1 MTGDPL
7 LPNNWHD
14 DPWDRV
20 TVVSDDALE
29 STPSELRHLR
39 GVTRTVAIVVASS
52 LLLLG
57 AMGWWTVG
65 VLNPSG
71 TPGVAVNFTVNEGDT
86 ISAVASRLDEAG
98 IISNATIFRWYVS
111 TKGTIAL
118 TPGYYA
124 LKPRDNAGSIVE
136 ALSTP
141 PAQTFISVTFPE
153 GMTVAQ
159 MATRL
164 SEKMTFMKAEDFVAA
179 ANSPDTASTLRPKS
193 VSSLEGLLFP
203 DTYQISGDDTESRV
217 VARLSSM
224 MERVSRQVDLA
235 AGAKARGFSPYE
247 VLIIAS
253 LIEREAKVSSDRP
266 KIAQVIY
273 NRLSKKMKLEIDA
286 SVKYGQ
292 DPAMSWTD
300 MKATDTPYNTYINA
314 GLPPTPIANP
324 GKASIQAAL
333 APFGTPPASDAACVG
348 LPVGVKCEYLYY
360 VLADEAGGHV
370 FATTYDQ
377 HLVNVEK
384 SKVAGLLP

>member
-20 TVVSDDALE
+20 NEVPEDLLE
-29 STPSELRHLR
+29 STPREFRQLR
-39 GVTRTVAIVVASS
+39 GVTRTVAIVVVASVLFLGS
-52 LLLLG
+52 L
-57 AMGWWTVG
+57 GWWAVG

-71 TPGVAVNFTVNEGDT
+71 EPGVAVNFTVNDDDT
-86 ISAVASRLDEAG
+86 ISSVASRLHSAG

-124 LKPRDNAGSIVE
+124 LKPKDNAGSIIE

-159 MATRL
+159 MAQRL
-164 SEKMTFMKAEDFVAA
+164 SEKMTFMKPEDFMAA
-179 ANSPDTASTLRPKS
+179 ANSTDTASELRPKS
-193 VSSLEGLLFP
+193 QTSLEGLLFP

-217 VARLSSM
+217 VARLVSM
-224 MERVSRQVDLA
+224 MERVSRQVELT

-247 VLIIAS
+247 ILIIAS
-253 LIEREAKVSSDRP
+253 LIEREAKVATDRS

-292 DPAMSWTD
+292 DPAMTWTE

-333 APFGTPPASDAACVG
+333 APFGSPPASDAACVG

-377 HLVNVEK
+377 HLANVEK
-384 SKVAGLLP
+384 SKTAGLLP

>member
-20 TVVSDDALE
+20 TDVSDDALE

-71 TPGVAVNFTVNEGDT
+71 TSGVAVNFTVNEGDT

-153 GMTVAQ
+153 GMTVVQ

>member
-20 TVVSDDALE
+20 TAVSDDSLE
-29 STPSELRHLR
+29 STPPELRQLQ
-39 GVTRTVAIVVASS
+39 GVTRTVAIVLSAS

-57 AMGWWTVG
+57 CMGWWTAR

-71 TPGVAVNFTVNEGDT
+71 APGAAVNFTVNDGDT
-86 ISAVASRLDEAG
+86 ISSVASRLKSAG
-98 IISNATIFRWYVS
+98 IITNSTIFRWYVS
-111 TKGTIAL
+111 TKGTVAL

-124 LKPRDNAGSIVE
+124 LQPKDNAGSIIE
-136 ALSTP
+136 TLSTP
-141 PAQTFISVTFPE
+141 PAQTFVSVTFPE
-153 GMTVAQ
+153 GMTVVQ
-159 MATRL
+159 MAQRL
-164 SEKMTFMKAEDFVAA
+164 SEKMTFMSTEQFVAA
-179 ANSPDTASTLRPKS
+179 VNSPDTVSSLRPKS
-193 VSSLEGLLFP
+193 VTSLEGLLFP

-217 VARLSSM
+217 VTRLASM
-224 MERVSRQVDLA
+224 MERVARQVDLA
-235 AGAKARGFSPYE
+235 AGAKARGFRPYE
-247 VLIIAS
+247 ILIIAS
-253 LIEREAKVSSDRP
+253 LIEREAKVATDRS

-273 NRLSKKMKLEIDA
+273 NRLAKKMKLEIDA

-292 DPAMSWTD
+292 DPAMTWTD

-333 APFGTPPASDAACVG
+333 APFGTPPASDSACVG
-348 LPVGVKCEYLYY
+348 LVVGVKCEYLYY
-360 VLADEAGGHV
+360 VLADAAGGHV

-377 HLVNVEK
+377 HLLNVEK
-384 SKVAGLLP
+384 AKTAGLLP

>member
-20 TVVSDDALE
+20 ETVSEE
-29 STPSELRHLR
+29 SLDTSPREFRHLG
-39 GVTRTVAIVVASS
+39 GVFRTLTIVLAASV
-52 LLLLG
+52 LLLG
-57 AMGWWTVG
+57 SLGWWAIR

-71 TPGVAVNFTVNEGDT
+71 DPGVAINFTVNEGDT
-86 ISAVASRLDEAG
+86 VSSVATRLESAG
-98 IISNATIFRWYVS
+98 IIGNAMIFRWYAS
-111 TKGTIAL
+111 TKGSVAL

-124 LKPRDNAGSIVE
+124 LKPKDNAGSLIE

-141 PAQTFISVTFPE
+141 PDQTFISVTFPE

-159 MATRL
+159 MGKRL
-164 SEKMTFMKAEDFVAA
+164 SEKMTFMSGEDFATA
-179 ANSPDTASTLRPKS
+179 ANSPDTESVLRPKS
-193 VSSLEGLLFP
+193 VTSLEGLLFP
-203 DTYQISGDDTESRV
+203 DTYQISGDDTEARV
-217 VARLSSM
+217 VARLVSM
-224 MERVSRQVDLA
+224 MERVARQVDLT

-247 VLIIAS
+247 ILIIAS
-253 LIEREAKVSSDRP
+253 LIEREAKVATDRS

-273 NRLSKKMKLEIDA
+273 NRLAKKMKLEIDA

-292 DPAMSWTD
+292 DPVMTWTE
-300 MKATDTPYNTYINA
+300 MKATDTAYNTYINA

-333 APFGTPPASDAACVG
+333 APFGAPPATDPACSG
-348 LPVGVKCEYLYY
+348 LAVGVKCEYLYY
-360 VLADEAGGHV
+360 VLADAAGGHV

-377 HLVNVEK
+377 HLLNVKK
-384 SKVAGLLP
+384 SKAAGLLP

>member
-1 MTGDPL
+1 
-7 LPNNWHD
+7 
-14 DPWDRV
+14 
-20 TVVSDDALE
+20 
-29 STPSELRHLR
+29 
-39 GVTRTVAIVVASS
+39 
-52 LLLLG
+52 
-57 AMGWWTVG
+57 
-65 VLNPSG
+65 
-71 TPGVAVNFTVNEGDT
+71 
-86 ISAVASRLDEAG
+86 
-98 IISNATIFRWYVS
+98 
-111 TKGTIAL
+111 
-118 TPGYYA
+118 
-124 LKPRDNAGSIVE
+124 
-136 ALSTP
+136 
-141 PAQTFISVTFPE
+141 
-153 GMTVAQ
+153 MTVAQ

-164 SEKMTFMKAEDFVAA
+164 SEKMTFMKAEDFMAA
-179 ANSPDTASTLRPKS
+179 ANSPDTVSALRPKTKT
-193 VSSLEGLLFP
+193 SLEGLLFP

-253 LIEREAKVSSDRP
+253 LIEREAKVATDRP

-333 APFGTPPASDAACVG
+333 APFGTPPASDAACAG
-348 LPVGVKCEYLYY
+348 LPAGVKCEYLYY

-370 FATTYDQ
+370 FATTYEQ

>member
-20 TVVSDDALE
+20 TEVPEDLLE
-29 STPSELRHLR
+29 SSPREFRQLR
-39 GVTRTVAIVVASS
+39 GVTRTVAIVVVASVLFLGS
-52 LLLLG
+52 L
-57 AMGWWTVG
+57 GWWTVG

-71 TPGVAVNFTVNEGDT
+71 EPGVAVNFTVNDGDT
-86 ISAVASRLDEAG
+86 ISSVASRLHSAG

-124 LKPRDNAGSIVE
+124 LKPKDNAGSIVE

-159 MATRL
+159 MAQRL
-164 SEKMTFMKAEDFVAA
+164 SEKMTFMKPEDFIAA
-179 ANSPDTASTLRPKS
+179 ANSRDTASELRPKS
-193 VSSLEGLLFP
+193 QTSLEGLLFP

-217 VARLSSM
+217 VARLVSM
-224 MERVSRQVDLA
+224 MERVSRQVELT

-247 VLIIAS
+247 ILIIAS
-253 LIEREAKVSSDRP
+253 LIEREAKVATDRS

-273 NRLSKKMKLEIDA
+273 NRLAKKMKLEIDA

-292 DPAMSWTD
+292 DPAMSWTE
-300 MKATDTPYNTYINA
+300 MKATDTPYNTYINK

-324 GKASIQAAL
+324 GKASIKAAL
-333 APFGTPPASDAACVG
+333 APFGSPPASDQACTG
-348 LPVGVKCEYLYY
+348 LPAGVKCEYLYY

-370 FATTYDQ
+370 FATTYEQ
-377 HLVNVEK
+377 HLLNVEK
-384 SKVAGLLP
+384 SKTAGLLP

>member
-20 TVVSDDALE
+20 ETVSEE
-29 STPSELRHLR
+29 SLDTSPREFRHLG
-39 GVTRTVAIVVASS
+39 GVFRTLTIVLAASV
-52 LLLLG
+52 LLLG
-57 AMGWWTVG
+57 SLGWWAIR

-71 TPGVAVNFTVNEGDT
+71 DPGVAINFTVNEGDT
-86 ISAVASRLDEAG
+86 VSSVATRLENAG
-98 IISNATIFRWYVS
+98 IIGNATIFRWYAS
-111 TKGTIAL
+111 TKGSVAL

-124 LKPRDNAGSIVE
+124 LKPKDNAGSLIE

-141 PAQTFISVTFPE
+141 PDQTFISVTFPE

-159 MATRL
+159 MGKRL
-164 SEKMTFMKAEDFVAA
+164 SEKMTFMSVEDFATA
-179 ANSPDTASTLRPKS
+179 ANSPDTESVLRPKS
-193 VSSLEGLLFP
+193 VTSLEGLLFP
-203 DTYQISGDDTESRV
+203 DTYQISGDDTEARV
-217 VARLSSM
+217 VARLVSM
-224 MERVSRQVDLA
+224 MERVTRQVDLT

-247 VLIIAS
+247 ILIIAS
-253 LIEREAKVSSDRP
+253 LIEREAKVATDRS

-273 NRLSKKMKLEIDA
+273 NRLAKKMKLEIDA

-292 DPAMSWTD
+292 DPVMTWTE
-300 MKATDTPYNTYINA
+300 MKATDTAYNTYINA

-333 APFGTPPASDAACVG
+333 APFGAPPATDPACSG
-348 LPVGVKCEYLYY
+348 LAVGVKCDYLYY
-360 VLADEAGGHV
+360 VLADAAGGHV

-377 HLVNVEK
+377 HLLNVEK
-384 SKVAGLLP
+384 SKAAGLLP

>member
-20 TVVSDDALE
+20 NEVPEDLLE
-29 STPSELRHLR
+29 STPREFRQLR
-39 GVTRTVAIVVASS
+39 GVTRTVAIVVVASVLFLGS
-52 LLLLG
+52 L
-57 AMGWWTVG
+57 GWWAVG

-71 TPGVAVNFTVNEGDT
+71 EPGVAVNFTVNEGDT
-86 ISAVASRLDEAG
+86 ISSVASRLHSAG

-124 LKPRDNAGSIVE
+124 LKPKDNAGSIIE

-159 MATRL
+159 MAQRL
-164 SEKMTFMKAEDFVAA
+164 SEKMTFMKPEDFMAA
-179 ANSPDTASTLRPKS
+179 VNSTDTASELRPKS
-193 VSSLEGLLFP
+193 QTSLEGLLFP

-217 VARLSSM
+217 VARLVSM
-224 MERVSRQVDLA
+224 MERVSRQVELT

-247 VLIIAS
+247 ILIIAS
-253 LIEREAKVSSDRP
+253 LIEREAKVATDRS

-292 DPAMSWTD
+292 DPAMTWTE

-333 APFGTPPASDAACVG
+333 APFGSPPTSDPACTG
-348 LPVGVKCEYLYY
+348 LPAGVKCEYLYY

-370 FATTYDQ
+370 FATTYEQ
-377 HLVNVEK
+377 HLLNVEK
-384 SKVAGLLP
+384 SKAAGLLP

>member
-7 LPNNWHD
+7 LPNDWHD
-14 DPWDRV
+14 DPWDH
-20 TVVSDDALE
+20 VSSVSGDSLDSLPRE
-29 STPSELRHLR
+29 FGQLR
-39 GVTRTVAIVVASS
+39 GLTRTVAIVVAAS

-57 AMGWWTVG
+57 SIGFWVVR

-71 TPGVAVNFTVNEGDT
+71 NPEVAVNFTVNDGDT
-86 ISAVASRLDEAG
+86 IAKIASRLEDAG

-111 TKGTIAL
+111 TKGSIAL
-118 TPGYYA
+118 TPGYYS
-124 LKPRDNAGSIVE
+124 LKPRDNAGDIVQ

-153 GMTVAQ
+153 GMSVAQ
-159 MATRL
+159 MGERL
-164 SEKMTFMKAEDFVAA
+164 AEKMVFMKSDQFLAA
-179 ANSPDTASTLRPKS
+179 ANGTEIVSSLRPKNI
-193 VSSLEGLLFP
+193 SSLEGLLFP
-203 DTYQISGDDTESRV
+203 DTYQISGDDTEARV
-217 VARLSSM
+217 VARLASM
-224 MERVSRQVDLA
+224 MERVARQVELA
-235 AGAKARGFSPYE
+235 AGAKIRGFSPYE
-247 VLIIAS
+247 ILIIAS
-253 LIEREAKVSSDRP
+253 MVEREAKVPEDRS

-300 MKATDTPYNTYINA
+300 MKATDTPYNTYLHE

-333 APFGTPPASDAACVG
+333 APFGNPPATDAACVG
-348 LPVGVKCEYLYY
+348 LPAGVKCEYLYY
-360 VLADEAGGHV
+360 VLADAAGRHV

-377 HLVNVEK
+377 HLANIEK
-384 SKVAGLLP
+384 SKTAGVLP

>member
-20 TVVSDDALE
+20 TDVSDDALE

-124 LKPRDNAGSIVE
+124 LKPRDNAGSVIE

-292 DPAMSWTD
+292 DSAMSWTD
-300 MKATDTPYNTYINA
+300 MKATNTPYNTYINA

>member
-20 TVVSDDALE
+20 TAVPEDSLE
-29 STPSELRHLR
+29 STPPEFRQLR
-39 GVTRTVAIVVASS
+39 GVTRTVAIVVSS
-52 LLLLG
+52 SILLLG
-57 AMGWWTVG
+57 CLGWWTAR

-71 TPGVAVNFTVNEGDT
+71 EPGVAVNFTVNDGDT
-86 ISAVASRLDEAG
+86 ISSVATRLENAG

-111 TKGTIAL
+111 TKGTIDL

-124 LKPRDNAGSIVE
+124 LKPKDNAGSIVE

-164 SEKMTFMKAEDFVAA
+164 SEKMTFMNPEEFVAA
-179 ANSPDTASTLRPKS
+179 ANSPDTVSALRPKS
-193 VSSLEGLLFP
+193 ETSLEGLLFP

-217 VARLSSM
+217 VARLVSM
-224 MERVSRQVDLA
+224 MERVTRQVDLT
-235 AGAKARGFSPYE
+235 AGAKGRGFGSYE
-247 VLIIAS
+247 ILIIAS
-253 LIEREAKVSSDRP
+253 LIEREAKVATDRS

-273 NRLSKKMKLEIDA
+273 NRLAKKMKLEIDA

-292 DPAMSWTD
+292 DPSMTWTD
-300 MKATDTPYNTYINA
+300 MKATDTPYNTYINP

-333 APFGTPPASDAACVG
+333 APFGSPPASDPACTG
-348 LPVGVKCEYLYY
+348 LPAGVKCEYLYY

-370 FATTYDQ
+370 FATTYEQ
-377 HLVNVEK
+377 HLLNVEK
-384 SKVAGLLP
+384 SKTAGLLP

>member
-20 TVVSDDALE
+20 TEVPEDLLE
-29 STPSELRHLR
+29 SSPREFRQLR
-39 GVTRTVAIVVASS
+39 GVTRTVAIVVVASVLFLGS
-52 LLLLG
+52 L
-57 AMGWWTVG
+57 GWWTVG

-71 TPGVAVNFTVNEGDT
+71 EPGVAVNFTVNEGDT
-86 ISAVASRLDEAG
+86 ISSVASRLHSAG

-124 LKPRDNAGSIVE
+124 LKPKDNAGSIIE

-159 MATRL
+159 MAQRL
-164 SEKMTFMKAEDFVAA
+164 SEKMTFMKPEDFIAA
-179 ANSPDTASTLRPKS
+179 ANSPDTASELRATS
-193 VSSLEGLLFP
+193 QTSLEGLLFP

-217 VARLSSM
+217 VARLVSM
-224 MERVSRQVDLA
+224 MERVSRQVELT

-247 VLIIAS
+247 ILIIAS
-253 LIEREAKVSSDRP
+253 LIEREAKIATDRS

-273 NRLSKKMKLEIDA
+273 NRLAKKMKLEIDA

-300 MKATDTPYNTYINA
+300 MKATDTPYNTYINK

-333 APFGTPPASDAACVG
+333 APFGSPPASDQACTG
-348 LPVGVKCEYLYY
+348 LPAGVKCEYLYY

-370 FATTYDQ
+370 FATTYEQ
-377 HLVNVEK
+377 HLLNVEK
-384 SKVAGLLP
+384 SKTAGLLP

>member
-20 TVVSDDALE
+20 TEVPEDSLE
-29 STPSELRHLR
+29 STPREFRQLR
-39 GVTRTVAIVVASS
+39 GVTRTVATVVVASV
-52 LLLLG
+52 LFLG
-57 AMGWWTVG
+57 GLGWWTVR

-71 TPGVAVNFTVNEGDT
+71 EPGVAVNFTVNEGDT
-86 ISAVASRLDEAG
+86 ISSVATRLETAG
-98 IISNATIFRWYVS
+98 IIANATIFRWYVS

-124 LKPRDNAGSIVE
+124 LKPKDNAGSIIE
-136 ALSTP
+136 TLSTP

-153 GMTVAQ
+153 GMTVTQ
-159 MATRL
+159 MAKRL
-164 SEKMTFMKAEDFVAA
+164 SEKMTFMKPEDFMAA
-179 ANSPDTASTLRPKS
+179 ANSSDTVSALRPKS
-193 VSSLEGLLFP
+193 VTSLEGLLFP
-203 DTYQISGDDTESRV
+203 DTYQISGDDTEARV
-217 VARLSSM
+217 VARLVSM
-224 MERVSRQVDLA
+224 MERVSRQVELT

-247 VLIIAS
+247 ILIIAS
-253 LIEREAKVSSDRP
+253 LIEREAKVATDRS

-292 DPAMSWTD
+292 DPAMTWTE

-333 APFGTPPASDAACVG
+333 APFGAPPTSDPACTG
-348 LPVGVKCEYLYY
+348 LPAGVKCEYLYY

-370 FATTYDQ
+370 FATTYEQ
-377 HLVNVEK
+377 HLLNVEK

>member
-20 TVVSDDALE
+20 ETVSEE
-29 STPSELRHLR
+29 SLDTSPREFRHLG
-39 GVTRTVAIVVASS
+39 GVFRTLTIVLAASV
-52 LLLLG
+52 LLLG
-57 AMGWWTVG
+57 SLGWWAIR

-71 TPGVAVNFTVNEGDT
+71 DPGVAINFTVNEGDT
-86 ISAVASRLDEAG
+86 VSSVATRLENAG
-98 IISNATIFRWYVS
+98 IIGNAMIFRWYAS
-111 TKGTIAL
+111 TKGSVAL

-124 LKPRDNAGSIVE
+124 LKPKDNAGSLIE

-141 PAQTFISVTFPE
+141 PDQTFISVTFPE

-159 MATRL
+159 MGKRL
-164 SEKMTFMKAEDFVAA
+164 SEKMTFMSVEDFATA
-179 ANSPDTASTLRPKS
+179 ANSPDTESVLRPKS
-193 VSSLEGLLFP
+193 VTSLEGLLFP
-203 DTYQISGDDTESRV
+203 ETYQISGDDTEARV
-217 VARLSSM
+217 VARLVSM
-224 MERVSRQVDLA
+224 MERVTRQVDLT

-247 VLIIAS
+247 ILIIAS
-253 LIEREAKVSSDRP
+253 LIEREAKVATDRS

-273 NRLSKKMKLEIDA
+273 NRLAKKMKLEIDA

-292 DPAMSWTD
+292 DPVMTWTE
-300 MKATDTPYNTYINA
+300 MKATDTAYNTYINA

-333 APFGTPPASDAACVG
+333 APFGAPPATDPACSG
-348 LPVGVKCEYLYY
+348 LAVGVKCEYLYY
-360 VLADEAGGHV
+360 VLADAAGGHV

-377 HLVNVEK
+377 HLLNVEK
-384 SKVAGLLP
+384 SKAVGLLP

>member
-20 TVVSDDALE
+20 TEVPEDLLE
-29 STPSELRHLR
+29 SSPQEFRQLR
-39 GVTRTVAIVVASS
+39 GVTRTVAIVVVASVLFLGS
-52 LLLLG
+52 L
-57 AMGWWTVG
+57 GWWTVG

-71 TPGVAVNFTVNEGDT
+71 EPGVAVNFTVNEGDT
-86 ISAVASRLDEAG
+86 ISSVASRLHSAG

-124 LKPRDNAGSIVE
+124 LKPKDNAGSIVE

-159 MATRL
+159 MAQRL
-164 SEKMTFMKAEDFVAA
+164 SEKMTFMKPEDFMAA
-179 ANSPDTASTLRPKS
+179 ANSPDTASELRPKS
-193 VSSLEGLLFP
+193 QTSLEGLLFP

-217 VARLSSM
+217 VARLVSM
-224 MERVSRQVDLA
+224 MERVSRQVELT

-247 VLIIAS
+247 ILIIAS
-253 LIEREAKVSSDRP
+253 LIEREAKVATDRS

-273 NRLSKKMKLEIDA
+273 NRLAKKMKLEIDA

-300 MKATDTPYNTYINA
+300 MKATDTPYNTYINK

-333 APFGTPPASDAACVG
+333 APFGSPPASDQACTG
-348 LPVGVKCEYLYY
+348 LPAGVKCEYLYY

-370 FATTYDQ
+370 FATTYEQ
-377 HLVNVEK
+377 HLLNVEK
-384 SKVAGLLP
+384 SKTAGLLP

>member
-14 DPWDRV
+14 DPWDRMTAV
-20 TVVSDDALE
+20 PEDSLE
-29 STPSELRHLR
+29 STPPEFRQLR
-39 GVTRTVAIVVASS
+39 GVTRTVFIVVSAS

-57 AMGWWTVG
+57 CIGWWTAR

-71 TPGVAVNFTVNEGDT
+71 EPGVAVNFTVNDGDT
-86 ISAVASRLDEAG
+86 ISSVASRLDSAG
-98 IISNATIFRWYVS
+98 IISNATIFRWYAS
-111 TKGTIAL
+111 TKGTVAL

-124 LKPRDNAGSIVE
+124 LKPKDNAGSIIE

-159 MATRL
+159 MAQRL
-164 SEKMTFMKAEDFVAA
+164 SEKMTFMNPEEFVAA
-179 ANSPDTASTLRPKS
+179 ANSPDTASVLRPKTET
-193 VSSLEGLLFP
+193 SLEGLLFP

-217 VARLSSM
+217 VARLVSM
-224 MERVSRQVDLA
+224 MERISRQVDLT
-235 AGAKARGFSPYE
+235 AGAKARGFRPYE
-247 VLIIAS
+247 ILIIAS
-253 LIEREAKVSSDRP
+253 LIEREAKVATDRS

-273 NRLSKKMKLEIDA
+273 NRLAKKMKLEIDA

-292 DPAMSWTD
+292 DPSMSWTD
-300 MKATDTPYNTYINA
+300 MKATDTPYNTYIHP

-333 APFGTPPASDAACVG
+333 APFGTPPTDDPACVG
-348 LPVGVKCEYLYY
+348 LTAGVKCEYLYY

-377 HLVNVEK
+377 HLLNVEK
-384 SKVAGLLP
+384 AKMAGLLP

>member
-20 TVVSDDALE
+20 TDVSDDALE

-300 MKATDTPYNTYINA
+300 MKATNTPYNTYINA

>member
-20 TVVSDDALE
+20 TAVSEDSLE
-29 STPSELRHLR
+29 STPPEFRQLR
-39 GVTRTVAIVVASS
+39 GVTRTVVIVVSAS

-57 AMGWWTVG
+57 CMGWWTAR

-71 TPGVAVNFTVNEGDT
+71 EPGVAVNFTVNDGDT
-86 ISAVASRLDEAG
+86 ISSVASRLHSAG
-98 IISNATIFRWYVS
+98 IISNASIFRWYVS

-124 LKPRDNAGSIVE
+124 LKPKDNAGSIIE

-159 MATRL
+159 MAQRL
-164 SEKMTFMKAEDFVAA
+164 SEKMTFMSVEEFITA
-179 ANSPDTASTLRPKS
+179 ANSSDTVSALRPKS
-193 VSSLEGLLFP
+193 VTSLEGLLFP

-217 VARLSSM
+217 VTRLVSM
-224 MERVSRQVDLA
+224 MERVSRQVDLT
-235 AGAKARGFSPYE
+235 AGAKARGFRPYE
-247 VLIIAS
+247 ILIIAS
-253 LIEREAKVSSDRP
+253 LIEREAKVATDRS

-273 NRLSKKMKLEIDA
+273 NRLAKKMKLEIDA

-333 APFGTPPASDAACVG
+333 APFGLPPAGDTACTG
-348 LPVGVKCEYLYY
+348 LPAGVKCEYLYY

-370 FATTYDQ
+370 FATTYEQ
-377 HLVNVEK
+377 HLLNVEK
-384 SKVAGLLP
+384 SKTAGLLP

>member
-20 TVVSDDALE
+20 TEVPEDLLE
-29 STPSELRHLR
+29 SSPREFRQLR
-39 GVTRTVAIVVASS
+39 GVTRTVAIVVVASVLFLGS
-52 LLLLG
+52 L
-57 AMGWWTVG
+57 GWWTVG

-71 TPGVAVNFTVNEGDT
+71 EPGVAVNFTVNDGDT
-86 ISAVASRLDEAG
+86 ISSVASRLHSAG

-124 LKPRDNAGSIVE
+124 LKPKDNAGSIVE

-159 MATRL
+159 MAQRL
-164 SEKMTFMKAEDFVAA
+164 SEKMTFMKPEDFMAA
-179 ANSPDTASTLRPKS
+179 ANSPDTASELRPTS
-193 VSSLEGLLFP
+193 QTSLEGLLFP

-217 VARLSSM
+217 VARLVSM
-224 MERVSRQVDLA
+224 MERVSRQVELT

-247 VLIIAS
+247 ILIIAS
-253 LIEREAKVSSDRP
+253 LIEREAKVATDRS

-273 NRLSKKMKLEIDA
+273 NRLAKKMKLEIDA

-292 DPAMSWTD
+292 DPTMSWTD
-300 MKATDTPYNTYINA
+300 MKATDTPYNTYINK

-333 APFGTPPASDAACVG
+333 APFGSPPASDPACTG
-348 LPVGVKCEYLYY
+348 LPAGVKCEYLYY

-370 FATTYDQ
+370 FATTYEQ
-377 HLVNVEK
+377 HLLNIEK
-384 SKVAGLLP
+384 SKTAGLLP

>member
-20 TVVSDDALE
+20 SAVSEDSLE
-29 STPSELRHLR
+29 STPPEFRQLR
-39 GVTRTVAIVVASS
+39 GVTRTVAIVVAAS

-57 AMGWWTVG
+57 GLGWWTVR

-71 TPGVAVNFTVNEGDT
+71 EPGVAVNFTVNEGDT
-86 ISAVASRLDEAG
+86 ISSVASRLESAG
-98 IISNATIFRWYVS
+98 IIGNATIFRWYVS
-111 TKGTIAL
+111 TKGTVDL

-124 LKPRDNAGSIVE
+124 LKPKDNAGSIIE
-136 ALSTP
+136 SLSTP

-164 SEKMTFMKAEDFVAA
+164 SEKMTFMKPEDFVAA
-179 ANSPDTASTLRPKS
+179 ANSPDTVSALRPKAET
-193 VSSLEGLLFP
+193 SLEGLLFP

-217 VARLSSM
+217 VARLVSM
-224 MERVSRQVDLA
+224 MERVSRQVDLT
-235 AGAKARGFSPYE
+235 AGAKARGFIPYE
-247 VLIIAS
+247 ILIIAS
-253 LIEREAKVSSDRP
+253 LIEREAKVATDRA

-273 NRLSKKMKLEIDA
+273 NRLAKKMKLEIDA

-300 MKATDTPYNTYINA
+300 MKATDTPYNTYIHA

-333 APFGTPPASDAACVG
+333 APFGTPPANDPACTA
-348 LPVGVKCEYLYY
+348 LPAGVKCEYLYY

-384 SKVAGLLP
+384 AKTAGLLP

>member
-20 TVVSDDALE
+20 TEVPEDLLE
-29 STPSELRHLR
+29 SSPREFRQLR
-39 GVTRTVAIVVASS
+39 GVTRTVAIVVVASVLFLGS
-52 LLLLG
+52 L
-57 AMGWWTVG
+57 GWWTVG

-71 TPGVAVNFTVNEGDT
+71 EPGVAVNFTVNEGDT
-86 ISAVASRLDEAG
+86 ISSVASRLHSAG

-124 LKPRDNAGSIVE
+124 LKPKDNAGSIVE

-159 MATRL
+159 MAQRL
-164 SEKMTFMKAEDFVAA
+164 SEKMTFMKPEDFIAA
-179 ANSPDTASTLRPKS
+179 ANSPDTASELRATS
-193 VSSLEGLLFP
+193 QTSLEGLLFP

-217 VARLSSM
+217 VARLVSM
-224 MERVSRQVDLA
+224 MERVSRQVELT

-247 VLIIAS
+247 ILIIAS
-253 LIEREAKVSSDRP
+253 LIEREAKVATDRS

-273 NRLSKKMKLEIDA
+273 NRLAKKMKLEIDA

-300 MKATDTPYNTYINA
+300 MKATDTPYNTYINK

-333 APFGTPPASDAACVG
+333 APFGSPPASDQACTG
-348 LPVGVKCEYLYY
+348 LPAGVKCEYLYY

-370 FATTYDQ
+370 FATTYEQ
-377 HLVNVEK
+377 HLLNVEK
-384 SKVAGLLP
+384 SKTAGLLP

>member
-20 TVVSDDALE
+20 ETVSEE
-29 STPSELRHLR
+29 SLDTSPREFRHLG
-39 GVTRTVAIVVASS
+39 GVFRTLTIVLAASV
-52 LLLLG
+52 LLLG
-57 AMGWWTVG
+57 SLGWWAIR

-71 TPGVAVNFTVNEGDT
+71 DPGVAINFTVNEGDT
-86 ISAVASRLDEAG
+86 VSSVATRLESAG
-98 IISNATIFRWYVS
+98 IIGNAMIFRWYAS
-111 TKGTIAL
+111 TKGSVAL

-124 LKPRDNAGSIVE
+124 LKPKDNAGSLIE

-141 PAQTFISVTFPE
+141 PDQTFISVTFPE

-159 MATRL
+159 MGKRL
-164 SEKMTFMKAEDFVAA
+164 SEKMTFMSVEDFATA
-179 ANSPDTASTLRPKS
+179 ANSPDTESVLRPKS
-193 VSSLEGLLFP
+193 VTSLEGLLFP
-203 DTYQISGDDTESRV
+203 DTYQISGDDTEARV
-217 VARLSSM
+217 VARLVSM
-224 MERVSRQVDLA
+224 MERVTRQVDLT

-247 VLIIAS
+247 ILIIAS
-253 LIEREAKVSSDRP
+253 LIEREAKVPTDRS

-273 NRLSKKMKLEIDA
+273 NRLAKKMKLEIDA

-292 DPAMSWTD
+292 DPAMTWTE
-300 MKATDTPYNTYINA
+300 MKTTDTAYNTYINA

-333 APFGTPPASDAACVG
+333 APFGAPPATDPACSG
-348 LPVGVKCEYLYY
+348 LAVGVKCEYLYY
-360 VLADEAGGHV
+360 VLADAAGGHV

-377 HLVNVEK
+377 HLLNVEK
-384 SKVAGLLP
+384 SKAAGLLP

>member
-20 TVVSDDALE
+20 TEVPEDLLE
-29 STPSELRHLR
+29 SSPREFRQLR
-39 GVTRTVAIVVASS
+39 GVTRTVAIVVVASVLFLGS
-52 LLLLG
+52 L
-57 AMGWWTVG
+57 GWWTVG

-71 TPGVAVNFTVNEGDT
+71 EPGVAVNFTVNDGDT
-86 ISAVASRLDEAG
+86 ISSVASRLHSAG

-124 LKPRDNAGSIVE
+124 LKPKDNAGSIVE

-159 MATRL
+159 MAQRL
-164 SEKMTFMKAEDFVAA
+164 SEKMTFMKPEDFIAA
-179 ANSPDTASTLRPKS
+179 ANSPDTASELRPTS
-193 VSSLEGLLFP
+193 QTSLEGLLFP

-217 VARLSSM
+217 VARLVSM
-224 MERVSRQVDLA
+224 MERVSRQVELT

-247 VLIIAS
+247 ILIIAS
-253 LIEREAKVSSDRP
+253 LIEREAKVATDRS

-273 NRLSKKMKLEIDA
+273 NRLAKKMKLEIDA

-300 MKATDTPYNTYINA
+300 MKATDTPYNTYINK

-333 APFGTPPASDAACVG
+333 APFGSPPASDQACTG
-348 LPVGVKCEYLYY
+348 LPAGVKCEYLYY

-370 FATTYDQ
+370 FATTYEQ
-377 HLVNVEK
+377 HLLNVEK
-384 SKVAGLLP
+384 SKTAGLLP

>member
-20 TVVSDDALE
+20 TEVSEDSLE
-29 STPSELRHLR
+29 STPRELRQLR
-39 GVTRTVAIVVASS
+39 GLTRTVVIAVSAS

-57 AMGWWTVG
+57 SLGWWAIR

-71 TPGVAVNFTVNEGDT
+71 NPGVAVNFTVNEGDT
-86 ISAVASRLDEAG
+86 VSSVASRLESAG
-98 IISNATIFRWYVS
+98 IISNATIFRWYAS
-111 TKGTIAL
+111 TKGTVAL

-124 LKPRDNAGSIVE
+124 LKPKDNAGSIIE

-159 MATRL
+159 MAQRL
-164 SEKMTFMKAEDFVAA
+164 SEKMTFMSTEEFVTA
-179 ANSPDTASTLRPKS
+179 ANSPDTASVLRPKS
-193 VSSLEGLLFP
+193 VTSLEGLLFP
-203 DTYQISGDDTESRV
+203 DTYQISGDDSESRV
-217 VARLSSM
+217 VARLVSM
-224 MERVSRQVDLA
+224 MERVARQVDLA
-235 AGAKARGFSPYE
+235 AGAKARGFSSYE
-247 VLIIAS
+247 ILTIAS
-253 LIEREAKVSSDRP
+253 LIEREAKVATDRA

-273 NRLSKKMKLEIDA
+273 NRLAKKMKLEIDA
-286 SVKYGQ
+286 SVKFGQ
-292 DPAMSWTD
+292 DPAMTWTD

-314 GLPPTPIANP
+314 GLPPAPIANP

-333 APFGTPPASDAACVG
+333 APFGSPPASDPACVG

-377 HLVNVEK
+377 HLLNVEK
-384 SKVAGLLP
+384 AKAAGLLP

>member
-20 TVVSDDALE
+20 ETVSEE
-29 STPSELRHLR
+29 SLDTSPREFRHLG
-39 GVTRTVAIVVASS
+39 GVFRTLTIVLAASVF
-52 LLLLG
+52 LLG
-57 AMGWWTVG
+57 SLGWWAIR

-71 TPGVAVNFTVNEGDT
+71 DPGVAINFTVNEGDT
-86 ISAVASRLDEAG
+86 VSSVATRLESAG
-98 IISNATIFRWYVS
+98 IIGNAMIFRWYAS
-111 TKGTIAL
+111 TKGSVAL

-124 LKPRDNAGSIVE
+124 LKPKDNAGSLIE

-141 PAQTFISVTFPE
+141 PDQTFISVTFPE

-159 MATRL
+159 MGKRL
-164 SEKMTFMKAEDFVAA
+164 SEKMTFMSVEDFATA
-179 ANSPDTASTLRPKS
+179 ANSPDTESVLRPKS
-193 VSSLEGLLFP
+193 VTSLEGLLFP
-203 DTYQISGDDTESRV
+203 DTYQISGDDTEARV
-217 VARLSSM
+217 VARLVSM
-224 MERVSRQVDLA
+224 MERVTRQVDLT

-247 VLIIAS
+247 ILIIAS
-253 LIEREAKVSSDRP
+253 LIEREAKVPTDRS

-273 NRLSKKMKLEIDA
+273 NRLAKKMKLEIDA

-292 DPAMSWTD
+292 DPAMTWTE
-300 MKATDTPYNTYINA
+300 MKTTDTAYNTYINA

-333 APFGTPPASDAACVG
+333 APFGAPPATDPACSG
-348 LPVGVKCEYLYY
+348 LAVGVKCEYLYY
-360 VLADEAGGHV
+360 VLADAAGGHV

-377 HLVNVEK
+377 HLFNVEK
-384 SKVAGLLP
+384 SKAAGLLP

>member
-20 TVVSDDALE
+20 NEVPEDLLE
-29 STPSELRHLR
+29 STPREFRQLR
-39 GVTRTVAIVVASS
+39 GVTRTVAIVVVASVLFLGS
-52 LLLLG
+52 L
-57 AMGWWTVG
+57 GWWAVG

-71 TPGVAVNFTVNEGDT
+71 EPGVAVNFTVNDGDT
-86 ISAVASRLDEAG
+86 ISSVASRLHSAG

-124 LKPRDNAGSIVE
+124 LKPKDNAGSIIE

-159 MATRL
+159 MAQRL
-164 SEKMTFMKAEDFVAA
+164 SEKMTFMKPEDFMAA
-179 ANSPDTASTLRPKS
+179 ANSTDTASELRPKS
-193 VSSLEGLLFP
+193 QTSLEGLLFP

-217 VARLSSM
+217 VARLVSM
-224 MERVSRQVDLA
+224 MERVSRQVELT

-247 VLIIAS
+247 ILIIAS
-253 LIEREAKVSSDRP
+253 LIEREAKVATDRS

-292 DPAMSWTD
+292 DPAMTWTE

-333 APFGTPPASDAACVG
+333 APFGSPPASDPACTG
-348 LPVGVKCEYLYY
+348 LPADVKCEYLYY

-370 FATTYDQ
+370 FATTYEQ
-377 HLVNVEK
+377 HLLNVEK
-384 SKVAGLLP
+384 SKTAGLLP

>member
-20 TVVSDDALE
+20 TEVPEDLLE
-29 STPSELRHLR
+29 SSPREFRQLR
-39 GVTRTVAIVVASS
+39 GVTRTVAIVVVASVLFLGS
-52 LLLLG
+52 L
-57 AMGWWTVG
+57 GWWTVG

-71 TPGVAVNFTVNEGDT
+71 EPGVAVNFTVNEGDT
-86 ISAVASRLDEAG
+86 ISSVASRLHSAD

-124 LKPRDNAGSIVE
+124 LKPKDNAGSIVE

-159 MATRL
+159 MAQRL
-164 SEKMTFMKAEDFVAA
+164 SEKMTFMKPEDFMAA
-179 ANSPDTASTLRPKS
+179 ANSPDTASELRPTS
-193 VSSLEGLLFP
+193 QTSLEGLLFP

-217 VARLSSM
+217 VARLVSM
-224 MERVSRQVDLA
+224 MERVSRQVELT

-247 VLIIAS
+247 ILIIAS
-253 LIEREAKVSSDRP
+253 LIEREAKVATDRS

-273 NRLSKKMKLEIDA
+273 NRLAKKMKLEIDA

-292 DPAMSWTD
+292 DPTMSWTD
-300 MKATDTPYNTYINA
+300 MKATDTPYNTYINK

-333 APFGTPPASDAACVG
+333 APFGSPPASDQACTG
-348 LPVGVKCEYLYY
+348 LPAGVKCEYLYY

-370 FATTYDQ
+370 FATTYEQ
-377 HLVNVEK
+377 HLLNVEK
-384 SKVAGLLP
+384 SKTAGLLP

>member
-20 TVVSDDALE
+20 ETVSEE
-29 STPSELRHLR
+29 SLDTSPREFRHLG
-39 GVTRTVAIVVASS
+39 GVFRTLTIVLAASV
-52 LLLLG
+52 LLLG
-57 AMGWWTVG
+57 SLGLWAIR

-71 TPGVAVNFTVNEGDT
+71 DPGVAINFTVNEGDT
-86 ISAVASRLDEAG
+86 VSSVATRLESAG
-98 IISNATIFRWYVS
+98 IIGNAMIFRWYAS
-111 TKGTIAL
+111 TKGSVAL

-124 LKPRDNAGSIVE
+124 LKPKDNAGSLIE

-141 PAQTFISVTFPE
+141 PDQTFISVTFPE

-159 MATRL
+159 MGKRL
-164 SEKMTFMKAEDFVAA
+164 SEKMTFMSVEDFATA
-179 ANSPDTASTLRPKS
+179 ANSPDTESVLRPKS
-193 VSSLEGLLFP
+193 VTSLEGLLFP
-203 DTYQISGDDTESRV
+203 DTYQISGDDTEARV
-217 VARLSSM
+217 VARLVSM
-224 MERVSRQVDLA
+224 MERVTRQVDLT

-247 VLIIAS
+247 ILIIAS
-253 LIEREAKVSSDRP
+253 LIEREAKVATDRS

-273 NRLSKKMKLEIDA
+273 NRLAKKMKLEIDA

-292 DPAMSWTD
+292 DPVMTWTE
-300 MKATDTPYNTYINA
+300 MKATDTAYNTYINA

-333 APFGTPPASDAACVG
+333 APFGAPPATDPACSG
-348 LPVGVKCEYLYY
+348 LAVGVKCEYLYY
-360 VLADEAGGHV
+360 VLADAAGGHV

-377 HLVNVEK
+377 HLLNVEK
-384 SKVAGLLP
+384 SKAAGLLP

>member
-20 TVVSDDALE
+20 TEVPEDLLE
-29 STPSELRHLR
+29 SSPREFRQLR
-39 GVTRTVAIVVASS
+39 GVTRTVAIVVVASVLFLGS
-52 LLLLG
+52 L
-57 AMGWWTVG
+57 GWWTVG

-71 TPGVAVNFTVNEGDT
+71 EPGVAVNFTVNEGDT
-86 ISAVASRLDEAG
+86 ISSVASRLHSAG

-124 LKPRDNAGSIVE
+124 LKPKDNAGSIVE

-159 MATRL
+159 MAQRL
-164 SEKMTFMKAEDFVAA
+164 SEKMTFMKPEDFMAA
-179 ANSPDTASTLRPKS
+179 ANSPDTASELRPTS
-193 VSSLEGLLFP
+193 QTSLEGLLFP

-217 VARLSSM
+217 VARLVSM
-224 MERVSRQVDLA
+224 MERVSRQVELT

-247 VLIIAS
+247 ILIIAS
-253 LIEREAKVSSDRP
+253 LIEREAKVATDRS

-273 NRLSKKMKLEIDA
+273 NRLAKKMKLEIDA

-300 MKATDTPYNTYINA
+300 MKATDTPYNTYINK

-333 APFGTPPASDAACVG
+333 APFGSPSASDQACTG
-348 LPVGVKCEYLYY
+348 LPAGVKCEYLYY

-370 FATTYDQ
+370 FATTYEQ
-377 HLVNVEK
+377 HLLNVEK
-384 SKVAGLLP
+384 SKTAGLLP

>member
-20 TVVSDDALE
+20 TDVSDDALE

-71 TPGVAVNFTVNEGDT
+71 TPGIAVNFTVNEGDT

-124 LKPRDNAGSIVE
+124 LKPRDNAGSIIE

>member
-20 TVVSDDALE
+20 NEVPEDLLE
-29 STPSELRHLR
+29 STPREFRQLR
-39 GVTRTVAIVVASS
+39 GVTRTVAIVVVASVLFLGS
-52 LLLLG
+52 L
-57 AMGWWTVG
+57 GWWAVG

-71 TPGVAVNFTVNEGDT
+71 EPGVAVNFTVNDSDT
-86 ISAVASRLDEAG
+86 ISSVASRLHSAG

-124 LKPRDNAGSIVE
+124 LKPKDNAGSIIE

-153 GMTVAQ
+153 GMTVTQ
-159 MATRL
+159 MAQRL
-164 SEKMTFMKAEDFVAA
+164 SEKMTFMKPEDFMAA
-179 ANSPDTASTLRPKS
+179 VNSTDTASELRPKS
-193 VSSLEGLLFP
+193 QTSLEGLLFP

-217 VARLSSM
+217 VARLVSM
-224 MERVSRQVDLA
+224 MERVSRQVELT

-247 VLIIAS
+247 ILIIAS
-253 LIEREAKVSSDRP
+253 LIEREAKVATDRS

-292 DPAMSWTD
+292 DPAMTWTE

-324 GKASIQAAL
+324 GKASRQAAL
-333 APFGTPPASDAACVG
+333 APFGSPPTSDPACTG
-348 LPVGVKCEYLYY
+348 LPAGVKCEYLYY

-370 FATTYDQ
+370 FATTYEQ
-377 HLVNVEK
+377 HLLNVEK
-384 SKVAGLLP
+384 SKAAGLLP

>member
-20 TVVSDDALE
+20 NEVPEDLLE
-29 STPSELRHLR
+29 STPREFRQLR
-39 GVTRTVAIVVASS
+39 GVTRTVAIVVVASVLFLGS
-52 LLLLG
+52 L
-57 AMGWWTVG
+57 GWWAVG

-71 TPGVAVNFTVNEGDT
+71 EPGVAVNFTVNDGDT
-86 ISAVASRLDEAG
+86 ISSVASRLHSAG

-124 LKPRDNAGSIVE
+124 LKPKDNAGSIIE

-159 MATRL
+159 MAQRL
-164 SEKMTFMKAEDFVAA
+164 SEKMTFMKPEDFMAA
-179 ANSPDTASTLRPKS
+179 ANSTDLASALRPKS
-193 VSSLEGLLFP
+193 QTSLEGLLFP

-217 VARLSSM
+217 VARLVSM
-224 MERVSRQVDLA
+224 MERVSRQVELT

-247 VLIIAS
+247 ILIIAS
-253 LIEREAKVSSDRP
+253 LIEREAKVATDRS

-292 DPAMSWTD
+292 DPSMTWTE

-333 APFGTPPASDAACVG
+333 APFGSPPTSDPACTG
-348 LPVGVKCEYLYY
+348 LPAGVKCEYLYY

-370 FATTYDQ
+370 FATTYEQ
-377 HLVNVEK
+377 HLLNVEK
-384 SKVAGLLP
+384 SKTAGLLP

>member
-20 TVVSDDALE
+20 TEVPEDLLE
-29 STPSELRHLR
+29 SSPREFRQLR
-39 GVTRTVAIVVASS
+39 GVTRTVAIVVVASVLFLGS
-52 LLLLG
+52 L
-57 AMGWWTVG
+57 GWWTVG

-71 TPGVAVNFTVNEGDT
+71 EPGVAVNFTVNDGDT
-86 ISAVASRLDEAG
+86 ISSVASRLHSAG

-124 LKPRDNAGSIVE
+124 LKPKDNAGSIVE

-141 PAQTFISVTFPE
+141 PAQTFIYVTFPE

-159 MATRL
+159 MAQRL
-164 SEKMTFMKAEDFVAA
+164 SEKMTFMKPEDFMAA
-179 ANSPDTASTLRPKS
+179 ANSPDTASELRPTS
-193 VSSLEGLLFP
+193 QTSLEGLLFP

-217 VARLSSM
+217 VARLVSM
-224 MERVSRQVDLA
+224 MERVSRQVELT

-247 VLIIAS
+247 ILIIAS
-253 LIEREAKVSSDRP
+253 LIEREAKVATDRS

-273 NRLSKKMKLEIDA
+273 NRLAKKMKLEIDA

-300 MKATDTPYNTYINA
+300 MKATDTPYNTYINK

-333 APFGTPPASDAACVG
+333 APFGSPPASDQACTG
-348 LPVGVKCEYLYY
+348 LPAGVKCEYLYY

-370 FATTYDQ
+370 FATTYEQ
-377 HLVNVEK
+377 HLLNVEK
-384 SKVAGLLP
+384 SKTAGLLP

>member
-20 TVVSDDALE
+20 NEVPEDLLE
-29 STPSELRHLR
+29 STPREFRQLR
-39 GVTRTVAIVVASS
+39 GVTRTVAIVVVASVLFLGS
-52 LLLLG
+52 L
-57 AMGWWTVG
+57 GWWAVG

-71 TPGVAVNFTVNEGDT
+71 EPGVAVNFTVNEGDT
-86 ISAVASRLDEAG
+86 ISSVASRLHSAG

-124 LKPRDNAGSIVE
+124 LKPKDNAGSIVE

-159 MATRL
+159 MAQRL
-164 SEKMTFMKAEDFVAA
+164 SEKMTFMKPEDFMAA
-179 ANSPDTASTLRPKS
+179 ANSPDTASELRPKS
-193 VSSLEGLLFP
+193 QTSLEGLLFP

-217 VARLSSM
+217 VARLVSM
-224 MERVSRQVDLA
+224 MERVSRQVELT

-247 VLIIAS
+247 ILIIAS
-253 LIEREAKVSSDRP
+253 LIEREAKVATDRS

-273 NRLSKKMKLEIDA
+273 NRLAKKMKLEIDA

-300 MKATDTPYNTYINA
+300 MKATDTPYNTYINK

-333 APFGTPPASDAACVG
+333 APFGSPPASDQACTG
-348 LPVGVKCEYLYY
+348 LPAGVKCEYLYY

-370 FATTYDQ
+370 FATTYEQ
-377 HLVNVEK
+377 HLLNVEK
-384 SKVAGLLP
+384 SKTAGLLP

>member
-20 TVVSDDALE
+20 TAVPEDSLE
-29 STPSELRHLR
+29 STPPEFRQLR
-39 GVTRTVAIVVASS
+39 GVTRTVAIVVSS
-52 LLLLG
+52 SILLLG
-57 AMGWWTVG
+57 CLGWWTAR

-71 TPGVAVNFTVNEGDT
+71 EPGVAVNFTVNDGDT
-86 ISAVASRLDEAG
+86 ISSVATRLENAG

-111 TKGTIAL
+111 TKGAIDL

-124 LKPRDNAGSIVE
+124 LKPKDNAGSIVE

-164 SEKMTFMKAEDFVAA
+164 SEKMTFMNPEEFAAA
-179 ANSPDTASTLRPKS
+179 ANSPDTVSALRPKS
-193 VSSLEGLLFP
+193 ETSLEGLLFP

-217 VARLSSM
+217 VARLVSM
-224 MERVSRQVDLA
+224 MERVTRQVDLT
-235 AGAKARGFSPYE
+235 AGAKGRGFGSYE
-247 VLIIAS
+247 ILIIAS
-253 LIEREAKVSSDRP
+253 LIEREAKVATDRS

-273 NRLSKKMKLEIDA
+273 NRLAKKMKLEIDA

-292 DPAMSWTD
+292 DPSMTWTD
-300 MKATDTPYNTYINA
+300 MKATDTPYNTYINP

-333 APFGTPPASDAACVG
+333 APFGSPPASDPACTG
-348 LPVGVKCEYLYY
+348 LPAGVKCEYLYY

-370 FATTYDQ
+370 FATTYEQ
-377 HLVNVEK
+377 HLLNVEK
-384 SKVAGLLP
+384 SKTAGLLP